1 MLAPNLNP
9 TYSASA
15 FGVLGKKF
23 LMVFLILVVY
33 RVGTYIPLPSVD
45 SAALSETFNGHV
57 GGILGM
63 FNMFTGGALGRMS
76 IFALNIMPY
85 ITASIV
91 MQLLSAVSPSLA
103 NLKKEGESGRKKVN
117 QYTRYLTILLSI
129 FQGYG
134 VVVGI
139 GNAGVSVQGISSAYL
154 IFVSIITL
162 TAGTV
167 FLMWLGDC
175 ITHQGLGNGA
185 SFIIFTGIV
194 AELPS
199 ALVSLFEMGKV
210 GSLSFF
216 VLILLLVMMA
226 CIIGFIVLMEKAQRR
241 LPVQYPRRQVGNK
254 IFGGEFTHLPL
265 KLNVSGVISPIFA
278 SAILL
283 FPTTIISFLGYNNDS
298 AIHQF
303 IASNMVHGK
312 ILYMLLYLACI
323 VFFCFFYTSIVF
335 NPVETA
341 DNLKKAGAV
350 ILGRRPGKNTAD
362 YLDHVLTRI
371 TIIGAGYIA
380 CVCIIPELIMSRY
393 SVPFYLSGTSL
404 LIVVNV
410 VIELFTNVQTHIISN
425 QYHGLLKNN
434 KMIKR
439 V

>member
-1 MLAPNLNP
+1 MLAPNLNS

-15 FGVLGKKF
+15 LGVLGKKF

-139 GNAGVSVQGISSAYL
+139 GNAGASVQGISSPYL

-167 FLMWLGDC
+167 FVMWLGDC

-210 GSLSFF
+210 GSLSVF

-254 IFGGEFTHLPL
+254 IFGGESTHLPL